1 MAETKIATEVD
12 LARINEI
19 VAEYNQQKWAL
30 IPLLQKIQDEIGY
43 IPPQSIPIVAK
54 ALGLFPSQVQGVIS
68 FYTQLYTEP
77 RGKKVV
83 RVCRGTAC
91 HVRGGK
97 TILKLVKQH
106 LGIEEGQTT
115 PDLEYTLETVACI
128 GVCALA
134 PNIVVGDR
142 VYGRMNP
149 KKVEQL
155 FKTPSRHS
163 EQSEESQTWVGCPTS
178 GNLPTQGKLGEE
190 SRGG

>member
-1 MAETKIATEVD
+1 MDKAKTVAEAD
-12 LARINEI
+12 LARINEF
-19 VAEYNQQKWAL
+19 VAEYSQQKWAL
-30 IPLLQKIQDEIGY
+30 IPLVQKIQSEFGY
-43 IPPQSIPIVAK
+43 IPPQSIPTIAS
-54 ALGLFPSQVQGVIS
+54 ALGLYPCQVQGVIS

-134 PNIVVGDR
+134 PNIVAGDR
-142 VYGRMNP
+142 VYGHMNP
-149 KKVEQL
+149 KRVEQL
-155 FKTPSRHS
+155 FK
-163 EQSEESQTWVGCPTS
+163 
-178 GNLPTQGKLGEE
+178 KGEE
-190 SRGG
+190 

>member
-1 MAETKIATEVD
+1 MDKAKIATEAD
-12 LARINEI
+12 LTRINEI
-19 VAEYNQQKWAL
+19 VAEYSQEKWAL
-30 IPLLQKIQDEIGY
+30 IPLLQRIQNEFGY
-43 IPPQSIPIVAK
+43 TPPQSIPIIAR

-68 FYTQLYTEP
+68 FYEQLYAEP

-106 LGIEEGQTT
+106 LDIEEGETS

-149 KKVEQL
+149 KKVGQL
-155 FKTPSRHS
+155 FKK
-163 EQSEESQTWVGCPTS
+163 S
-178 GNLPTQGKLGEE
+178 GG
-190 SRGG
+190 